1 MNVHLITM
9 LKVFVCLTLMGL
21 TGITIGGVS
30 EAYVY
35 AASNTRIRLAFIPTA
50 FSFAF
55 ATF

>member
-35 AASNTRIRLAFIPTA
+35 AGF
-50 FSFAF
+50 
-55 ATF
+55 